1 MAEIKNPV
9 TCPKCGCRDV
19 CEIAEQVYQK
29 LHYTYVGSEAI
40 PYEMTYDDSENFGG
54 LYLECEKCGYAY
66 PDDVY
71 ERWLDSVCKI

>member
-29 LHYTYVGSEAI
+29 HHYTYVGSKAT
-40 PYEMTYDDSENFGG
+40 TYKLTDDDSENFGDLG
-54 LYLECEKCGYAY
+54 LECEKCGYAY
-66 PDDVY
+66 SEDDY
-71 ERWLDSVCKI
+71 ERWLDSNNP